1 MPHQNRLDAARGS
14 LLGLAVGDALGAPLE
29 GLSAQQIRSHYG
41 QVTGFVDGVCAWK
54 KKPYRWRLP
63 GLYTDDTQQALV
75 LADVLLER
83 GRIDAEHVAELYLR
97 LATPKG
103 AYLGAHRGT
112 GRSFRQVLTEL
123 ENGIPAD
130 KTGQTSA
137 GIGAAMRIAPLAL
150 YYSSQPEALFEA
162 VMAASL
168 ITHRD
173 IRSLA
178 GAMAVAM
185 AVRWLLVL
193 PRPRD
198 EEKIRPSF
206 LFRLAAEVARAE
218 DQIAARYP
226 AWVVGLDDYLHSV
239 STAIAHVEP
248 LLTAPRDRA
257 LAALV
262 EEANRHGADP
272 ACKKPTMGF
281 PPACIPTCLYLLL
294 TTDGFDE
301 AVAEVVNLGGDTD
314 TSGAILGAMAGAF
327 YGLEELPQRWLAGL
341 ENRDGIDLRAQALLH
356 RSALGLIIPDM
367 VETERRLSDRESE
380 CRDRLLG
387 IQRSGGAGGGGDC
400 GANQRL

>member
-1 MPHQNRLDAARGS
+1 
-14 LLGLAVGDALGAPLE
+14 
-29 GLSAQQIRSHYG
+29 
-41 QVTGFVDGVCAWK
+41 VTGFVDGVCAWK

-83 GRIDAEHVAELYLR
+83 GRMDAEHVAELYLR

-103 AYLGAHRGT
+103 SYLGAHRGT
-112 GRSFRQVLTEL
+112 GRSFKQVLTDL

-130 KTGQTSA
+130 RTGQTSA

-150 YYSSQPEALFEA
+150 YYSSHPEAMFEA

-178 GAMAVAM
+178 GAMAVAI
-185 AVRWLLVL
+185 AVRSLLVL
-193 PRPRD
+193 PMPKEPKSKE
-198 EEKIRPSF
+198 EEKIPPSF
-206 LFRLAAEVARAE
+206 LFRLAAEVNRAE

-226 AWVVGLDDYLHSV
+226 NWVVGLDDYLHSV
-239 STAIAHVEP
+239 STAIAHVEAC
-248 LLTAPRDRA
+248 LSAPRDRA
-257 LAALV
+257 LATLV

-272 ACKKPTMGF
+272 ACKRPTMGF
-281 PPACIPTCLYLLL
+281 PPACIPTCLYVLLS
-294 TTDGFDE
+294 TDSFDE
-301 AVAEVVNLGGDTD
+301 AVADVVNLGGDAD
-314 TSGAILGAMAGAF
+314 TTGAILGAMAGAF
-327 YGLEELPQRWLAGL
+327 YGLEELPKRWLAGL
-341 ENRDGIDLRAQALLH
+341 ENRHGIDMRAQALLQ
-356 RSALGLIIPDM
+356 RSAEGFVIPDI

-387 IQRSGGAGGGGDC
+387 IQRSGGGGGGGDC